1 MLEEL
6 EERRAEI
13 TKKADE
19 YKARRTELNSEA
31 SKWAELRDEL
41 NGRIKSAVEKAKG
54 FKKQR
59 EVYEELIGN
68 GKTKRSELNKKAS
81 QHYSTVEQMRKKNDM
96 QSIQAFEL
104 LRQRIDKLELRQQVE
119 VLSKEKERKLVAKI
133 TELKREFDGME
144 QELEK
149 DQKLKELLKKAQT
162 YRKESDK
169 YHEEVIKNVKCSHE
183 CRDKMVR
190 CFKEADRVR
199 VKADES
205 HRHFLESQEGADE
218 AHRRYIRYLRD
229 EKDFDRVITGL
240 KRKVGEDWVF
250 RERIEAKKRA
260 KDIYERFQD
269 GEKLSTEDLM
279 QLQKSEMMFK

>member
-6 EERRAEI
+6 EERKAEI
-13 TKKADE
+13 TKKAEE
-19 YKARRTELNSEA
+19 YKARRTELNAEA

-41 NGRIKSAVEKAKG
+41 NGQIKSAVEKAKE

-59 EVYEELIGN
+59 EEYEELIGN

-81 QHYSTVEQMRKKNDM
+81 QHYSTVEQMRKKKDM

-104 LRQRIDKLELRQQVE
+104 LRQRIDKLELKQQVE

-144 QELEK
+144 KELEK
-149 DQKLKELLKKAQT
+149 DQKLKELLKKAQK

-169 YHEEVIKNVKCSHE
+169 YHEEVIKNVKYSHE

-199 VKADES
+199 VKADEA
-205 HRHFLESQEGADE
+205 HQHFLESQEGADA
-218 AHRRYIRYLRD
+218 AHRFYIRHLRD
-229 EKDFDRVITGL
+229 VKDFDRVITGL
-240 KRKVGEDWVF
+240 KRKVSEDWVF

-260 KDIYERFQD
+260 KDIYERFRD

>member
-13 TKKADE
+13 TKRADE

-31 SKWAELRDEL
+31 SKWAEIRDEL
-41 NGRIKSAVEKAKG
+41 NGRIKSALEKAKR

-59 EVYEELIGN
+59 EVYEKLIGD
-68 GKTKRSELNKKAS
+68 GKTKRGELNRKVT
-81 QHYSTVEQMRKKNDM
+81 QYYSSVEQMRKKNDM
-96 QSIQAFEL
+96 QSIHAFEL

-133 TELKREFDGME
+133 TELKREFEGME
-144 QELEK
+144 KELEK
-149 DQKLKELLKKAQT
+149 DQKLKELLQNAQK
-162 YRKESDK
+162 YRKESDR

-199 VKADES
+199 VKADEA
-205 HRHFLESQEGADE
+205 HRQFLKSQEGADE
-218 AHRRYIRYLRD
+218 AHRLYIRYLRD
-229 EKDFDRVITGL
+229 EKDFDRVISGL

-250 RERIEAKKRA
+250 RERVEAKKRA
-260 KDIYERFQD
+260 KDIYERFRD